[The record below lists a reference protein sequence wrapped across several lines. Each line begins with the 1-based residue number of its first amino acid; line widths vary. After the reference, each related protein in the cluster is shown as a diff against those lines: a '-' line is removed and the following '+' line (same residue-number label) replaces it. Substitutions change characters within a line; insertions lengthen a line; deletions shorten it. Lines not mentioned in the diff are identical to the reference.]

1 MGAPLLPQLCF
12 LLGMEAIS
20 LYKHRTAVTKS
31 NIPHFFL
38 GRQGCRCALSC
49 HAAVTNV
56 PRECGGTGIMH
67 GASTA
72 GPAPRW
78 EMLQCPLG
86 TLFRCQPLFLCTA
99 P

>member
-12 LLGMEAIS
+12 LSGLEVIS
-20 LYKHRTAVTKS
+20 LYK
-31 NIPHFFL
+31 P
-38 GRQGCRCALSC
+38 CRCALSC
-49 HAAVTNV
+49 HAAATNV
-56 PRECGGTGIMH
+56 PREYGGTGITH

-78 EMLQCPLG
+78 EMLRCPLG
-86 TLFRCQPLFLCTA
+86 ELLRCQPLFLCTA